1 MLYIII
7 TVLLGVIGLF
17 VALPISLVA
26 IENGDDPYHLWFV
39 LTIVLI
45 VLSIGLTI
53 NGCINGFI
61 YYPATEG
68 THIGVVT
75 AIDLEGV
82 YFRRWEVYL
91 KSDGFSSD
99 SDGKVSNETKYLLYE
114 NERELVEKLQ
124 QYQGK
129 KVKLYYGFDG
139 GKIRWNSCGTYHI
152 TNVELLEE

>member
-17 VALPISLVA
+17 VTLPISLVEM
-26 IENGDDPYHLWFV
+26 ENGNDPYHLWFV

-53 NGCINGFI
+53 NGCFNGFI
-61 YYPATEG
+61 YHPATEG
-68 THIGVVT
+68 THIGIVT

>member
-26 IENGDDPYHLWFV
+26 IENGDDSYHLWFV
-39 LTIVLI
+39 LTIALI

-61 YYPATEG
+61 YHPATEG

>member
-7 TVLLGVIGLF
+7 TVLLGVIGIF
-17 VALPISLVA
+17 VTLPIAMATFDDSYHIWLV
-26 IENGDDPYHLWFV
+26 I
-39 LTIVLI
+39 TIILI
-45 VLSIGLTI
+45 VVSIGLTI
-53 NGCINGFI
+53 NGCFNGFI
-61 YYPATEG
+61 YHPATEG

-99 SDGKVSNETKYLLYE
+99 QDGKVSNETKYLLYE
-114 NERELVEKLQ
+114 NERELVEQLKE
-124 QYQGK
+124 YQGK

>member
-7 TVLLGVIGLF
+7 TVLLGIIGLF
-17 VALPISLVA
+17 VTLPIALVEL
-26 IENGDDPYHLWFV
+26 ENYEKIAPLWV
-39 LTIVLI
+39 VITIVLI
-45 VLSIGLTI
+45 VLSIGLTV
-53 NGCINGFI
+53 NGFLNGFI
-61 YYPATEG
+61 YHPATEG
-68 THIGVVT
+68 THIGIVT